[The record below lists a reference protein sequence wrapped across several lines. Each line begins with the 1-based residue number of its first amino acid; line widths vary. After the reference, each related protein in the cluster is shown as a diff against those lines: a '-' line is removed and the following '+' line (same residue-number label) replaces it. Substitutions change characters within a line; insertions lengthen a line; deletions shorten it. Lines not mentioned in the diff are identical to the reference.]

1 MTSGLIC
8 LKLIIEYNVAIGI
21 LARILKKQSL
31 PFRAA
36 TANVNMGPITH
47 NLLPECTVPLSSPYP
62 AESLSSEVPHHMPEV
77 FVIAAGNNVAVS
89 SDYRRGPHP

>member
-31 PFRAA
+31 SFRAA
-36 TANVNMGPITH
+36 TANVNLAPASH
-47 NLLPECTVPLSSPYP
+47 NRLPE
-62 AESLSSEVPHHMPEV
+62 
-77 FVIAAGNNVAVS
+77 
-89 SDYRRGPHP
+89 